1 MILSIMRAMNFLAHL
16 HLADLAN
23 SSLLGNLMA
32 DFVRGNVQSQWPAPV
47 VDGIAMHRR
56 IDVLTDNLPEVRE
69 ARQLFRAETRRVA
82 PITLDVI
89 WDHFLALHWD
99 QFTPSQSLAAFTAEA
114 ENNIV
119 PQLAGTPEG
128 FIELNSVMW
137 RERWFEHYA
146 EPARL
151 QRVLSGMAHR
161 RPRLAALRDSY
172 QDFVD
177 HYDRLEPL
185 FFQFYPRLMADA
197 RAQQL

>member
-1 MILSIMRAMNFLAHL
+1 MNFLAHL
-16 HLADLAN
+16 HLAQLAN

-89 WDHFLALHWD
+89 WDHFLALHWEK
-99 QFTPSQSLAAFTAEA
+99 FHPAQSLIEFSAMAERD
-114 ENNIV
+114 IV
-119 PQLAGTPEG
+119 SQLAGTPES
-128 FIELNSVMW
+128 FIELNAVMW

-151 QRVLSGMAHR
+151 ARVLSGMAHR

-177 HYDRLEPL
+177 HYDQLEPL
-185 FFQFYPRLMADA
+185 FFQFYPRLMASA
-197 RAQQL
+197 RTQQL

>member
-1 MILSIMRAMNFLAHL
+1 MRAMNFLAHL
-16 HLADLAN
+16 HLAQLAN

-99 QFTPSQSLAAFTAEA
+99 QFTPTQSLAAFTAAA
-114 ENNIV
+114 EHNIV

-128 FIELNSVMW
+128 FIELNAVMW

-151 QRVLSGMAHR
+151 QRVLNGMAHR

>member
-1 MILSIMRAMNFLAHL
+1 MNFLAHL
-16 HLADLAN
+16 HLAQLAD

-32 DFVRGNVQSQWPAPV
+32 DFVRGNVQSQWPEPV
-47 VDGIAMHRR
+47 VAGIAMHRR
-56 IDVLTDNLPEVRE
+56 LDVLTDNLPEVRE
-69 ARQLFRAETRRVA
+69 ARQFFRAETRRVA

-99 QFTPSQSLAAFTAEA
+99 QLHPSQSLAAFTAAA
-114 ENNIV
+114 EREIM
-119 PQLAGTPEG
+119 PQLPGTPEG

-146 EPARL
+146 EPTRL
-151 QRVLSGMAHR
+151 ARVLSGMAHR

-177 HYDRLEPL
+177 HYQQLEPL
-185 FFQFYPRLMADA
+185 FFQFYPRLMDA
-197 RAQQL
+197 ARHQQL

>member
-1 MILSIMRAMNFLAHL
+1 MNFLAHL
-16 HLADLAN
+16 HLAQLAD

-32 DFVRGNVQSQWPAPV
+32 DFVRGNVQSQWPEPV
-47 VDGIAMHRR
+47 VAGIAMHRR
-56 IDVLTDNLPEVRE
+56 LDVLTDNLPEVRE
-69 ARQLFRAETRRVA
+69 ARQFFRAETRRVA

-99 QFTPSQSLAAFTAEA
+99 QLRPSQSLVAFTAAA
-114 ENNIV
+114 EREIM
-119 PQLAGTPEG
+119 PQLPGTPEG

-146 EPARL
+146 EPTRL
-151 QRVLSGMAHR
+151 ARVLSGMAHR

-177 HYDRLEPL
+177 HYQQLEPL
-185 FFQFYPRLMADA
+185 FFQFYPRLMDA
-197 RAQQL
+197 ARHQQL

>member
-1 MILSIMRAMNFLAHL
+1 MNFLAHL
-16 HLADLAN
+16 HLAQLAD

-32 DFVRGNVQSQWPAPV
+32 DFVRGNVQSQWPEPV
-47 VDGIAMHRR
+47 VAGISMHRR
-56 IDVLTDNLPEVRE
+56 LDVLTDNLPEVRE
-69 ARQLFRAETRRVA
+69 ARQFFRAETRRVA

-99 QFTPSQSLAAFTAEA
+99 KLHPAQSLVAFTAAA
-114 ENNIV
+114 EREIM
-119 PQLAGTPEG
+119 PQLPGTPEG

-146 EPARL
+146 EPTRL
-151 QRVLSGMAHR
+151 ARVLSGMAHR

-177 HYDRLEPL
+177 HYQQLEPL
-185 FFQFYPRLMADA
+185 FFHFYTRLMEAA
-197 RAQQL
+197 RQQQL

>member
-1 MILSIMRAMNFLAHL
+1 MNFLAHL
-16 HLADLAN
+16 HLAQLAN

-32 DFVRGNVQSQWPAPV
+32 DFVRGNVQSQWPETV
-47 VDGIAMHRR
+47 VAGIAMHRR
-56 IDVLTDNLPEVRE
+56 VDVLTDNLPEVRE
-69 ARQLFRAETRRVA
+69 ARQFFRAETRRVA

-99 QFTPSQSLAAFTAEA
+99 KLHPTQSLVNFTVAAER
-114 ENNIV
+114 EIM
-119 PQLAGTPEG
+119 PQLPGTPEG

-137 RERWFEHYA
+137 RERWLEHYA

-151 QRVLSGMAHR
+151 ARVLNGMAHR

-172 QDFVD
+172 QDFVE
-177 HYDRLEPL
+177 HYQQLEPL
-185 FFQFYPRLMADA
+185 FFQFYPRLMDAA

>member
-1 MILSIMRAMNFLAHL
+1 MNFLAHL
-16 HLADLAN
+16 HLAQLAD

-32 DFVRGNVQSQWPAPV
+32 DFVRGNVQSQWPEPV
-47 VDGIAMHRR
+47 VAGIAMHRR
-56 IDVLTDNLPEVRE
+56 LDVLTDNLPEVRE
-69 ARQLFRAETRRVA
+69 ARQFFRAETRRVA

-99 QFTPSQSLAAFTAEA
+99 QLHPSQSLVAFTAAA
-114 ENNIV
+114 EREIM
-119 PQLAGTPEG
+119 PQLPGTPEG

-151 QRVLSGMAHR
+151 ARVLNGMAHR

-177 HYDRLEPL
+177 HYQQLEPL
-185 FFQFYPRLMADA
+185 FFQFYPRLMDA
-197 RAQQL
+197 ARHQQL